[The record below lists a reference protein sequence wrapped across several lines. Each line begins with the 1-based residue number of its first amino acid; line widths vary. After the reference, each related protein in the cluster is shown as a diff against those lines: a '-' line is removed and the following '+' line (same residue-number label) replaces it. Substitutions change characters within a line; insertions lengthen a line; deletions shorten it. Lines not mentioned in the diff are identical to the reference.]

1 MSGKITPVSRRRLQV
16 GDHAPIFACPDSDGV
31 RFEFKSHVLGK
42 PVVMVFNGDTPLPQ
56 LAPMLRGIDDDTAQV
71 LAFVPAD
78 VAATAAAKAGAGW
91 SYRTMADD
99 TGEITGGFASL
110 SGVTAP
116 AVYVLDPNQRI
127 ADIVPL
133 DGSDGLVARINAC
146 IQAVR
151 FDGAATCVQ
160 RVAPVLL
167 VPNVLDAAEC
177 AWVIDLWRDGEKQE
191 GTVGYGKSKGDK
203 DLVNRDFKRRLDY
216 VIKDGQLQETITN
229 LTMTRLVP
237 EIEKIL
243 HFRNW
248 QLEAFRV
255 GCYTAENAGFFNI
268 HRDNLN
274 TASKYRR
281 FALTINLNTGEY
293 EGGDLRFPEYG
304 PEVYRPPLGGAIL
317 FSCSMLHEVVP
328 VTKGARYTL
337 LSFLVE
343 PPAKGP

>member
-1 MSGKITPVSRRRLQV
+1 
-16 GDHAPIFACPDSDGV
+16 
-31 RFEFKSHVLGK
+31 
-42 PVVMVFNGDTPLPQ
+42 MVFSGGTPLSKV
-56 LAPMLRGIDDDTAQV
+56 APMLRGVDDASAQV
-71 LAFVPAD
+71 LAFVPAN
-78 VAATAAAKAGAGW
+78 VAEAAAAKPSSRW
-91 SYRTMADD
+91 PYRTMADE
-99 TGEITGGFASL
+99 TGEITEGFSSL
-110 SGVTAP
+110 SGVSAP

-133 DGSDGLVARINAC
+133 DGSDDLVTRINAG
-146 IQAVR
+146 IQAVS
-151 FDGAATCVQ
+151 FDGPATCVQ
-160 RVAPVLL
+160 QVAPVLL
-167 VPNVLDAAEC
+167 VPNVLDANEC
-177 AWVIDLWRDGEKQE
+177 TWIIDLWRSGEKQE
-191 GTVGYGKSKGDK
+191 GTVGYGKSMGDK

-216 VIKDGQLQETITN
+216 VIKDAGLQEAITN

-255 GCYTAENAGFFNI
+255 GCYTAEDAGFFNI

-274 TASKYRR
+274 AATKYRR

-343 PPAKGP
+343 PPVKGA